1 MIYEKNFKFPR
12 VKKSR
17 YSDEWLSRINPVGL
31 TEAILRKEV
40 NMPYRVGAALAD
52 YMIAKTYFDLVCDE
66 EKENPSESVI
76 ESFCYDLE

>member
-1 MIYEKNFKFPR
+1 MYYKKNFEFPR

-76 ESFCYDLE
+76 EGFCYDLE